1 MGFQTTESEQD
12 YKNRSAQLT
21 ERMKNAGRANE
32 NHAMRNE
39 LLQQIFVKEVYFKEE
54 KFST

>member
-1 MGFQTTESEQD
+1 MGFEPTESEQD

-21 ERMKNAGRANE
+21 ERMKNAERANE
-32 NHAMRNE
+32 THAMRKD
-39 LLQQIFVKEVYFKEE
+39 LLQQIFLKEVYFNED

>member
-1 MGFQTTESEQD
+1 MGFETTESEQD

-32 NHAMRNE
+32 THAMRNE

-54 KFST
+54 KLST